1 VADYPW
7 YKSYDKEVPRS
18 LEPYP
23 EMTHLDIIAETTRD
37 MPDHTFMIFK
47 DRYFSYRET
56 SGLIDTMASA
66 LAARGVKKGDRVA
79 SMLLNMP
86 QQLIGAFGTMKAG
99 GIYVPLNPLYN
110 EEELVHALTTVGA
123 EVIIVWDLLYENIKK
138 VQPRTGLRLVI
149 ATGLEDYMLLEAR
162 KAHSMEL
169 RDGDV
174 WMDELMAKHVTG
186 PVPGVKLGAGDT
198 AVVLFSGG
206 TTGAPKG
213 AMLSYRNMM
222 AVGMQSIAW
231 NKAGM
236 MNPDDV
242 TLAAMPMFHSYGF
255 IGIIGC
261 SLCLRSPLAIV
272 PNPRD
277 LDDLINT
284 IKKVRPATMPAVPPI
299 LIALMEHPEVK
310 SGKVDFSRLKFC
322 LSGAMPIMQE
332 TKTRFES
339 MTGARI
345 LEAYGMTESTV
356 VISVHPFSGKWK
368 EGSVGLPMPDVIV
381 RFVDAGDADNEIP
394 YGQEG
399 EVVVRG
405 PQVMQGYWNN
415 PKGTAEMIRDGW
427 LYTGDIGYMDAD
439 GYIYLTSRKKDL
451 IKPSGHQVWP
461 REVEE
466 VIATHPAVAEV
477 GVAGIPDPYQG
488 EAVKAWV
495 VLVPGQK
502 LNAGELQAYC
512 REKLTAFKVPR
523 YIEFREA
530 LPKTMVGKVLRR
542 VLQEEEKAKSGRT
555 EA

>member
-66 LAARGVKKGDRVA
+66 LGARGVKKGDRVA

-86 QQLIGAFGTMKAG
+86 QQLIGAFGAMKAG
-99 GIYVPLNPLYN
+99 GIFVPLNPLYN
-110 EEELVHALTTVGA
+110 EDELVHALTTVGA

-138 VQPRTGLRLVI
+138 VQPRTSLRLVI
-149 ATGLEDYMLLEAR
+149 ATGLEDYMLPEAS
-162 KAHSMEL
+162 KAHGIEL

-174 WMDELMAKHVTG
+174 WMDELMAKHVMG
-186 PVPGVKLGAGDT
+186 PVPGTKLGAGDT

-213 AMLSYRNMM
+213 AMLSYGNMM

-277 LDDLINT
+277 IDDLINT

-299 LIALMEHPEVK
+299 LIALMEHPDVK

-356 VISVHPFSGKWK
+356 VISIHPFSGKWK
-368 EGSVGLPMPDVIV
+368 ESSVGLPMPDVIV
-381 RFVDAGDADNEIP
+381 RFVDAGDPDKEIP

-399 EVVVRG
+399 EVVVKG

-415 PKGTAEMIRDGW
+415 LKGTAEMIKDGW

-495 VLVPGQK
+495 VLIPGQK
-502 LNAGELQAYC
+502 LNTGDLQFFC
-512 REKLTAFKVPR
+512 REKLTAFKVPK

-542 VLQEEEKAKSGRT
+542 VLQEEEKAKSG
-555 EA
+555 